1 MNETTTTRGVN
12 FKTKRRGPALDQLC
26 QQNDEKRSPVV
37 GRLLPGENGPVDV
50 ASFQSSI

>member
-1 MNETTTTRGVN
+1 MNETKSTRGVN

-37 GRLLPGENGPVDV
+37 ARLLDGDDDRVGV
-50 ASFQSSI
+50 AAFQSSI